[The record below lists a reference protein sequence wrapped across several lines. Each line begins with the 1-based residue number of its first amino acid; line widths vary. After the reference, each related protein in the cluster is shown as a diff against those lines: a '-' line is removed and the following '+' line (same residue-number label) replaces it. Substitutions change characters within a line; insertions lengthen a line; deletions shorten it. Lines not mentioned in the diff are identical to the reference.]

1 MKITGLVIII
11 ETSIEIKTKF
21 VTLSAMVHHAYPAI
35 PTVELTRF
43 ALWETGAVA
52 FVKYM

>member
-1 MKITGLVIII
+1 
-11 ETSIEIKTKF
+11 
-21 VTLSAMVHHAYPAI
+21 MVHHAYPAI

-43 ALWETGAVA
+43 ALWETGVVIA